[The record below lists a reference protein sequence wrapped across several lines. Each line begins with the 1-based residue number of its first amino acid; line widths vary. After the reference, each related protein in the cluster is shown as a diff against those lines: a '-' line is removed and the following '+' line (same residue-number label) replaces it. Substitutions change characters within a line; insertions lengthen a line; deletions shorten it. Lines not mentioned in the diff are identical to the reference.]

1 MQDHDTVA
9 PLAYTAE
16 QAARALNISR
26 SSVYAL
32 LADGTIKS
40 SFIAGRRLI
49 PVAELLA
56 LLRAEPTPEELA
68 AAERRTRKAA
78 AAVAVRRKRG
88 AAANQN
94 NAKPAGQAA

>member
-1 MQDHDTVA
+1 MHDTIA

-49 PVAELLA
+49 PVTELHA
-56 LLRAEPTPEELA
+56 LLRTAPTPEELA
-68 AAERRTRKAA
+68 AAEKRTRRAV
-78 AAVAVRRKRG
+78 AAVAVRRKRA
-88 AAANQN
+88 AAANEN
-94 NAKPAGQAA
+94 EMKPEGQAA